1 MWVAFVLPD
10 LLWSH
15 FYGACLHQFGEDSKA
30 TLTQYIQDTPK
41 NILGHFHG
49 AQLLHFREDCKDNET
64 FYATL
69 KNVF

>member
-1 MWVAFVLPD
+1 
-10 LLWSH
+10 
-15 FYGACLHQFGEDSKA
+15 LHQFGEDSKA